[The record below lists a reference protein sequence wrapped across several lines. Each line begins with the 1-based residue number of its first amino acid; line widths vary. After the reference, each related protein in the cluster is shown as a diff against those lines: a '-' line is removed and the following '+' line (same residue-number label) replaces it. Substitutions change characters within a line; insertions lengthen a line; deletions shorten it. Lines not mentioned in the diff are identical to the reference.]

1 MAKKNV
7 GRERFIKKS
16 KILKKKTS
24 LKIMCRAW
32 IGHLDF

>member
-16 KILKKKTS
+16 KILKKKQV
-24 LKIMCRAW
+24 LKLCV
-32 IGHLDF
+32 GLG